1 MKRMEKER
9 EEGVVGGLDRGGCGP
24 AWQSFGGVKNC
35 LSNSDPHPVREEIF
49 AKTLAT
55 L

>member
-1 MKRMEKER
+1 MPRMEKER
-9 EEGVVGGLDRGGCGP
+9 GEVEVDWIEKGGCGP
-24 AWQSFGGVKNC
+24 VRQNFSGVKNC
-35 LSNSDPHPVREEIF
+35 LSNSDPHPVYEEIF